1 VSQAILDIPPAFNTL
16 TVVAVIVA
24 GQLVTNA
31 KIDETNTKV
40 DETNTKV
47 DLNFIETKAMIT
59 NANDMNEKTKK
70 ALEVLT
76 IRFDVIGY
84 LIATL
89 VALASAGSS
98 IVKVLEY
105 LKINP

>member
-1 VSQAILDIPPAFNTL
+1 
-16 TVVAVIVA
+16 
-24 GQLVTNA
+24 
-31 KIDETNTKV
+31 
-40 DETNTKV
+40 
-47 DLNFIETKAMIT
+47 MY
-59 NANDMNEKTKK
+59 EKTKK

-84 LIATL
+84 VIATL

>member
-1 VSQAILDIPPAFNTL
+1 MSQAILDIPPAFNTL

-31 KIDETNTKV
+31 KI

-84 LIATL
+84 VIATL